1 MFRYFVLRLLGL
13 VPTMLLV
20 TVCVFFFVHLLPGDP
35 AQLAAGP
42 EADEETVQMVR
53 ERLGLDR
60 PLPEQFVLFVKK
72 TVTGDFGISIRS
84 QRPVI
89 DEVAD
94 RFGPTL
100 LLTVAAMAWAVVF
113 GLLIGIVSA
122 VKRGR
127 WPDRLGMAFAVS
139 GISMPPFALGIL
151 LMEVFSVWLGWFPT
165 VGAESWRHYVLP
177 SITLGAGVAAVM
189 ARFTRSAL
197 IEVLSEDYVRTA
209 RAKGLPAR
217 QVLSRHALRNA
228 LIPVVTMMGLQ
239 FGAVNIMPMVM
250 VADSVDYY
258 EYKTGKRTEGVAFAV
273 LSFSIKVTL
282 ALGSAVCLAV
292 VFSDAV
298 GYTATTE
305 EFSFETSRGVYFAY
319 TVIPGITSLLAA
331 IPILFYDLT
340 GKKKA
345 DIAEALRIRRSAAAE
360 TAEAAVADIVAD
372 TEVNNEVDTGAAPDT
387 VRSDSDT
394 DEQ

>member
-1 MFRYFVLRLLGL
+1 MFRYFVMRLLDL
-13 VPTMLLV
+13 VPTMFLV

-42 EADEETVQMVR
+42 EADEETVRMVR

-239 FGAVNIMPMVM
+239 FGFLLGGSIVVEKVFNWPGMGRLLVDAVEMRDYPVM
-250 VADSVDYY
+250 Q
-258 EYKTGKRTEGVAFAV
+258 TCV
-273 LSFSIKVTL
+273 LLFSMEFLLIN
-282 ALGSAVCLAV
+282 LAV
-292 VFSDAV
+292 D
-298 GYTATTE
+298 
-305 EFSFETSRGVYFAY
+305 
-319 TVIPGITSLLAA
+319 LLYGWLN
-331 IPILFYDLT
+331 PS
-340 GKKKA
+340 
-345 DIAEALRIRRSAAAE
+345 IRYG
-360 TAEAAVADIVAD
+360 
-372 TEVNNEVDTGAAPDT
+372 NK
-387 VRSDSDT
+387 
-394 DEQ
+394 

>member
-100 LLTVAAMAWAVVF
+100 LLTVAAMVWAVAF
-113 GLLIGIVSA
+113 GLLIGVVSA

-239 FGAVNIMPMVM
+239 FGFLLGGSIVVEKVFNWPGLGRLLVDAVEMRDYPVM
-250 VADSVDYY
+250 Q
-258 EYKTGKRTEGVAFAV
+258 TCV
-273 LSFSIKVTL
+273 LLFSMEFLLIN
-282 ALGSAVCLAV
+282 LAV
-292 VFSDAV
+292 D
-298 GYTATTE
+298 
-305 EFSFETSRGVYFAY
+305 
-319 TVIPGITSLLAA
+319 LLYGWLN
-331 IPILFYDLT
+331 PS
-340 GKKKA
+340 
-345 DIAEALRIRRSAAAE
+345 IRYG
-360 TAEAAVADIVAD
+360 
-372 TEVNNEVDTGAAPDT
+372 NK
-387 VRSDSDT
+387 
-394 DEQ
+394 

>member
-1 MFRYFVLRLLGL
+1 MFRYFVMRLLGL
-13 VPTMLLV
+13 VPTMFLV

-100 LLTVAAMAWAVVF
+100 LLTVAAMVWAVAF
-113 GLLIGIVSA
+113 GLLIGVVSA

-209 RAKGLPAR
+209 RAKGLPAH

-239 FGAVNIMPMVM
+239 FGFLLGGSIVVEKVFNWPGMGRLLVDAVEMRDYPVM
-250 VADSVDYY
+250 Q
-258 EYKTGKRTEGVAFAV
+258 TCV
-273 LSFSIKVTL
+273 LLFSMEFLLIN
-282 ALGSAVCLAV
+282 LAV
-292 VFSDAV
+292 D
-298 GYTATTE
+298 
-305 EFSFETSRGVYFAY
+305 
-319 TVIPGITSLLAA
+319 LLYGWLN
-331 IPILFYDLT
+331 PS
-340 GKKKA
+340 
-345 DIAEALRIRRSAAAE
+345 IRYG
-360 TAEAAVADIVAD
+360 
-372 TEVNNEVDTGAAPDT
+372 NK
-387 VRSDSDT
+387 
-394 DEQ
+394 

>member
-1 MFRYFVLRLLGL
+1 MFRYFVMRLLGL
-13 VPTMLLV
+13 VPTMFLV

-42 EADEETVQMVR
+42 EADEETVRMVR

-94 RFGPTL
+94 RFGPTM
-100 LLTVAAMAWAVVF
+100 LLTVAAMVWAVAF
-113 GLLIGIVSA
+113 GLLIGVVSA

-239 FGAVNIMPMVM
+239 FGFLLGGSIVVEKVFNWPGMGRLLVDAVEMRDYPVM
-250 VADSVDYY
+250 QSC
-258 EYKTGKRTEGVAFAV
+258 V
-273 LSFSIKVTL
+273 LLFSMEFLLIN
-282 ALGSAVCLAV
+282 LAV
-292 VFSDAV
+292 D
-298 GYTATTE
+298 
-305 EFSFETSRGVYFAY
+305 
-319 TVIPGITSLLAA
+319 LLYGWLN
-331 IPILFYDLT
+331 PS
-340 GKKKA
+340 
-345 DIAEALRIRRSAAAE
+345 IRYG
-360 TAEAAVADIVAD
+360 
-372 TEVNNEVDTGAAPDT
+372 NK
-387 VRSDSDT
+387 
-394 DEQ
+394 

>member
-100 LLTVAAMAWAVVF
+100 LLTVVAMAWAVVF

-239 FGAVNIMPMVM
+239 FGFLLGGSIVVEKVFNWPGMGRLLVDAVEMRDYPVM
-250 VADSVDYY
+250 Q
-258 EYKTGKRTEGVAFAV
+258 TCV
-273 LSFSIKVTL
+273 LLFSMEFLLIN
-282 ALGSAVCLAV
+282 LAV
-292 VFSDAV
+292 D
-298 GYTATTE
+298 
-305 EFSFETSRGVYFAY
+305 
-319 TVIPGITSLLAA
+319 LLYGWLN
-331 IPILFYDLT
+331 PS
-340 GKKKA
+340 
-345 DIAEALRIRRSAAAE
+345 IRYG
-360 TAEAAVADIVAD
+360 
-372 TEVNNEVDTGAAPDT
+372 NK
-387 VRSDSDT
+387 
-394 DEQ
+394 

>member
-1 MFRYFVLRLLGL
+1 MFRYFVMRLLGL
-13 VPTMLLV
+13 VPTMFLV

-42 EADEETVQMVR
+42 EADEETVRMVR

-100 LLTVAAMAWAVVF
+100 LLTVAAMAWAVAF
-113 GLLIGIVSA
+113 GLLIGVVSA

-239 FGAVNIMPMVM
+239 FGFLLGGSIVVEKVFNWPGMGRLLVDAVEMRDYPVM
-250 VADSVDYY
+250 Q
-258 EYKTGKRTEGVAFAV
+258 TCV
-273 LSFSIKVTL
+273 LLFSMEFLLIN
-282 ALGSAVCLAV
+282 LAV
-292 VFSDAV
+292 D
-298 GYTATTE
+298 
-305 EFSFETSRGVYFAY
+305 
-319 TVIPGITSLLAA
+319 LLYGWLN
-331 IPILFYDLT
+331 PS
-340 GKKKA
+340 
-345 DIAEALRIRRSAAAE
+345 IRYG
-360 TAEAAVADIVAD
+360 
-372 TEVNNEVDTGAAPDT
+372 NK
-387 VRSDSDT
+387 
-394 DEQ
+394 

>member
-1 MFRYFVLRLLGL
+1 MFRYFVMRLLGL
-13 VPTMLLV
+13 VPTMFLV

-42 EADEETVQMVR
+42 EADEETVRMVR

-100 LLTVAAMAWAVVF
+100 LLTVASMVWAVAF
-113 GLLIGIVSA
+113 GLLIGVVSA

-239 FGAVNIMPMVM
+239 FGFLLGGSIVVEKVFNWPGMGRLLVDAVEMRDYPVM
-250 VADSVDYY
+250 Q
-258 EYKTGKRTEGVAFAV
+258 TCV
-273 LSFSIKVTL
+273 LLFSMEFLLIN
-282 ALGSAVCLAV
+282 LAV
-292 VFSDAV
+292 D
-298 GYTATTE
+298 
-305 EFSFETSRGVYFAY
+305 
-319 TVIPGITSLLAA
+319 LLYGWLN
-331 IPILFYDLT
+331 PS
-340 GKKKA
+340 
-345 DIAEALRIRRSAAAE
+345 IRYG
-360 TAEAAVADIVAD
+360 
-372 TEVNNEVDTGAAPDT
+372 NK
-387 VRSDSDT
+387 
-394 DEQ
+394 

>member
-72 TVTGDFGISIRS
+72 IVTGDFGISIRS

-100 LLTVAAMAWAVVF
+100 LLTVAAMVWAVAF
-113 GLLIGIVSA
+113 GLLIGVVSA

-239 FGAVNIMPMVM
+239 FGFLLGGSIVVEKVFNWPGMGRLLVDAVEMRDYPVM
-250 VADSVDYY
+250 QSC
-258 EYKTGKRTEGVAFAV
+258 V
-273 LSFSIKVTL
+273 LLFSMEFLLIN
-282 ALGSAVCLAV
+282 LAV
-292 VFSDAV
+292 D
-298 GYTATTE
+298 
-305 EFSFETSRGVYFAY
+305 
-319 TVIPGITSLLAA
+319 LLYGWLN
-331 IPILFYDLT
+331 PS
-340 GKKKA
+340 
-345 DIAEALRIRRSAAAE
+345 IRYG
-360 TAEAAVADIVAD
+360 
-372 TEVNNEVDTGAAPDT
+372 NK
-387 VRSDSDT
+387 
-394 DEQ
+394 

>member
-1 MFRYFVLRLLGL
+1 MFRYFVMRLLGL
-13 VPTMLLV
+13 VPTMFLV

-42 EADEETVQMVR
+42 EADEETVRMVR

-84 QRPVI
+84 RRPVI

-239 FGAVNIMPMVM
+239 FGFLLGGSIVVEKVFNWPGMGRLLVDAVEMRDYPVM
-250 VADSVDYY
+250 Q
-258 EYKTGKRTEGVAFAV
+258 TCV
-273 LSFSIKVTL
+273 LLFSMEFLLIN
-282 ALGSAVCLAV
+282 LAV
-292 VFSDAV
+292 D
-298 GYTATTE
+298 
-305 EFSFETSRGVYFAY
+305 
-319 TVIPGITSLLAA
+319 LLYGWLN
-331 IPILFYDLT
+331 PS
-340 GKKKA
+340 
-345 DIAEALRIRRSAAAE
+345 IRYG
-360 TAEAAVADIVAD
+360 
-372 TEVNNEVDTGAAPDT
+372 NK
-387 VRSDSDT
+387 
-394 DEQ
+394 

>member
-1 MFRYFVLRLLGL
+1 MFRYFVMRLLGL

-42 EADEETVQMVR
+42 EADEETVRMVR

-100 LLTVAAMAWAVVF
+100 LLTVAAMVWAVAF
-113 GLLIGIVSA
+113 GLLIGVVSA

-228 LIPVVTMMGLQ
+228 LIPVVTMMGVQ
-239 FGAVNIMPMVM
+239 FGFLLGGSIVVEKVFNWPGMGRLLVDAVEMRDYPVM
-250 VADSVDYY
+250 Q
-258 EYKTGKRTEGVAFAV
+258 TCV
-273 LSFSIKVTL
+273 LLFSMEFLLIN
-282 ALGSAVCLAV
+282 LAV
-292 VFSDAV
+292 D
-298 GYTATTE
+298 
-305 EFSFETSRGVYFAY
+305 
-319 TVIPGITSLLAA
+319 LLYGWLN
-331 IPILFYDLT
+331 PS
-340 GKKKA
+340 
-345 DIAEALRIRRSAAAE
+345 IRYG
-360 TAEAAVADIVAD
+360 
-372 TEVNNEVDTGAAPDT
+372 NK
-387 VRSDSDT
+387 
-394 DEQ
+394 

>member
-1 MFRYFVLRLLGL
+1 MFRYFVMRLLGL
-13 VPTMLLV
+13 VPTMFLV

-42 EADEETVQMVR
+42 EADEETVRMVR

-100 LLTVAAMAWAVVF
+100 LLTVAAMVWALAF
-113 GLLIGIVSA
+113 GLLIGVVSA

-239 FGAVNIMPMVM
+239 FGFLLGGSIVVEKVFNWPGMGRLLVDAVEMRDYPVM
-250 VADSVDYY
+250 Q
-258 EYKTGKRTEGVAFAV
+258 TCV
-273 LSFSIKVTL
+273 LLFSMEFLLIN
-282 ALGSAVCLAV
+282 LAV
-292 VFSDAV
+292 D
-298 GYTATTE
+298 
-305 EFSFETSRGVYFAY
+305 
-319 TVIPGITSLLAA
+319 LLYGWLN
-331 IPILFYDLT
+331 PS
-340 GKKKA
+340 
-345 DIAEALRIRRSAAAE
+345 IRYG
-360 TAEAAVADIVAD
+360 
-372 TEVNNEVDTGAAPDT
+372 NK
-387 VRSDSDT
+387 
-394 DEQ
+394 

>member
-1 MFRYFVLRLLGL
+1 MFRYFVMRLLGL
-13 VPTMLLV
+13 VPTMFLV
-20 TVCVFFFVHLLPGDP
+20 TVCVFFVHLLPGDP

-42 EADEETVQMVR
+42 EADEETVRMVR

-239 FGAVNIMPMVM
+239 FGFLLGGSIVVEKVFNWPGMGRLLVDAVEMRDYPVM
-250 VADSVDYY
+250 Q
-258 EYKTGKRTEGVAFAV
+258 TCV
-273 LSFSIKVTL
+273 LLFSMEFLLIN
-282 ALGSAVCLAV
+282 LAV
-292 VFSDAV
+292 D
-298 GYTATTE
+298 
-305 EFSFETSRGVYFAY
+305 
-319 TVIPGITSLLAA
+319 LLYGWLN
-331 IPILFYDLT
+331 PS
-340 GKKKA
+340 
-345 DIAEALRIRRSAAAE
+345 IRYG
-360 TAEAAVADIVAD
+360 
-372 TEVNNEVDTGAAPDT
+372 NK
-387 VRSDSDT
+387 
-394 DEQ
+394 

>member
-1 MFRYFVLRLLGL
+1 MFRYFVMRLLGL
-13 VPTMLLV
+13 VPTMFLV

-42 EADEETVQMVR
+42 EADEETVRMVR

-60 PLPEQFVLFVKK
+60 PLPEQYVLFVKK

-239 FGAVNIMPMVM
+239 FGFLLGGSIVVEKVFNWPGMGRLLVDAVEMRDYPVM
-250 VADSVDYY
+250 Q
-258 EYKTGKRTEGVAFAV
+258 TCV
-273 LSFSIKVTL
+273 LLFSMEFLLIN
-282 ALGSAVCLAV
+282 LAV
-292 VFSDAV
+292 D
-298 GYTATTE
+298 
-305 EFSFETSRGVYFAY
+305 
-319 TVIPGITSLLAA
+319 LLYGWLN
-331 IPILFYDLT
+331 PS
-340 GKKKA
+340 
-345 DIAEALRIRRSAAAE
+345 IRYG
-360 TAEAAVADIVAD
+360 
-372 TEVNNEVDTGAAPDT
+372 NK
-387 VRSDSDT
+387 
-394 DEQ
+394 

>member
-1 MFRYFVLRLLGL
+1 MFRYFVMRLLGL
-13 VPTMLLV
+13 VPTMFLV
-20 TVCVFFFVHLLPGDP
+20 TVCIFFFVHLLPGDP

-42 EADEETVQMVR
+42 EADEETVRMVR

-100 LLTVAAMAWAVVF
+100 LLTVAAMVWAVAF
-113 GLLIGIVSA
+113 GLLIGVVSA

-239 FGAVNIMPMVM
+239 FGFLLGGSIVVEKVFNWPGMGRLLVDAVEMRDYPVM
-250 VADSVDYY
+250 QSC
-258 EYKTGKRTEGVAFAV
+258 V
-273 LSFSIKVTL
+273 LLFSMEFLLIN
-282 ALGSAVCLAV
+282 LAV
-292 VFSDAV
+292 D
-298 GYTATTE
+298 
-305 EFSFETSRGVYFAY
+305 
-319 TVIPGITSLLAA
+319 LLYGWLN
-331 IPILFYDLT
+331 PS
-340 GKKKA
+340 
-345 DIAEALRIRRSAAAE
+345 IRYG
-360 TAEAAVADIVAD
+360 
-372 TEVNNEVDTGAAPDT
+372 NK
-387 VRSDSDT
+387 
-394 DEQ
+394 

>member
-1 MFRYFVLRLLGL
+1 MFRYFVMRLLGL
-13 VPTMLLV
+13 VPTMFLV

-42 EADEETVQMVR
+42 EADEETVRMVR

-165 VGAESWRHYVLP
+165 VGAESWRHYFLP

-239 FGAVNIMPMVM
+239 FGFLLGGSIVVEKVFNWPGMGRLLVDAVEMRDYPVM
-250 VADSVDYY
+250 Q
-258 EYKTGKRTEGVAFAV
+258 TCV
-273 LSFSIKVTL
+273 LLFSMEFLLIN
-282 ALGSAVCLAV
+282 LAV
-292 VFSDAV
+292 D
-298 GYTATTE
+298 
-305 EFSFETSRGVYFAY
+305 
-319 TVIPGITSLLAA
+319 LLYGWLN
-331 IPILFYDLT
+331 PS
-340 GKKKA
+340 
-345 DIAEALRIRRSAAAE
+345 IRYG
-360 TAEAAVADIVAD
+360 
-372 TEVNNEVDTGAAPDT
+372 NK
-387 VRSDSDT
+387 
-394 DEQ
+394 

>member
-1 MFRYFVLRLLGL
+1 MFRYFVMRLLGL
-13 VPTMLLV
+13 VPTMFLV

-42 EADEETVQMVR
+42 EADEETVRMVR

-84 QRPVI
+84 QRPVV

-100 LLTVAAMAWAVVF
+100 LLTVAAMVWAVAF
-113 GLLIGIVSA
+113 GLLIGVVSA

-239 FGAVNIMPMVM
+239 FGFLLGGSIVVEKVFNWPGMGRLLVDAVEMRDYPVM
-250 VADSVDYY
+250 QSC
-258 EYKTGKRTEGVAFAV
+258 V
-273 LSFSIKVTL
+273 LLFSMEFLLIN
-282 ALGSAVCLAV
+282 LAV
-292 VFSDAV
+292 D
-298 GYTATTE
+298 
-305 EFSFETSRGVYFAY
+305 
-319 TVIPGITSLLAA
+319 LLYGWLN
-331 IPILFYDLT
+331 PS
-340 GKKKA
+340 
-345 DIAEALRIRRSAAAE
+345 IRYG
-360 TAEAAVADIVAD
+360 
-372 TEVNNEVDTGAAPDT
+372 NK
-387 VRSDSDT
+387 
-394 DEQ
+394 

>member
-1 MFRYFVLRLLGL
+1 MFRYFVMRLLGL
-13 VPTMLLV
+13 VPTMFLV

-42 EADEETVQMVR
+42 EADEETVRMVR

-100 LLTVAAMAWAVVF
+100 LLTVAAMLWAVAF
-113 GLLIGIVSA
+113 GLLIGVVSA

-239 FGAVNIMPMVM
+239 FGFLLGGSIVVEKVFNWPGMGRLLVDAVEMRDYPVM
-250 VADSVDYY
+250 QSC
-258 EYKTGKRTEGVAFAV
+258 V
-273 LSFSIKVTL
+273 LLFSMEFLLIN
-282 ALGSAVCLAV
+282 LAV
-292 VFSDAV
+292 D
-298 GYTATTE
+298 
-305 EFSFETSRGVYFAY
+305 
-319 TVIPGITSLLAA
+319 LLYGWLN
-331 IPILFYDLT
+331 PS
-340 GKKKA
+340 
-345 DIAEALRIRRSAAAE
+345 IRYG
-360 TAEAAVADIVAD
+360 
-372 TEVNNEVDTGAAPDT
+372 NK
-387 VRSDSDT
+387 
-394 DEQ
+394 

>member
-1 MFRYFVLRLLGL
+1 MFRYFVMRLLGL
-13 VPTMLLV
+13 VPTMFLV

-42 EADEETVQMVR
+42 EADEETVRMVR

-72 TVTGDFGISIRS
+72 TVTGDFG
-84 QRPVI
+84 RPVI

-239 FGAVNIMPMVM
+239 FGFLLGGSIVVEKVFNWPGMGRLLVDAVEMRDYPVM
-250 VADSVDYY
+250 Q
-258 EYKTGKRTEGVAFAV
+258 TCV
-273 LSFSIKVTL
+273 LLFSMEFLLIN
-282 ALGSAVCLAV
+282 LAV
-292 VFSDAV
+292 D
-298 GYTATTE
+298 
-305 EFSFETSRGVYFAY
+305 
-319 TVIPGITSLLAA
+319 LLYGWLN
-331 IPILFYDLT
+331 PS
-340 GKKKA
+340 
-345 DIAEALRIRRSAAAE
+345 IRYG
-360 TAEAAVADIVAD
+360 
-372 TEVNNEVDTGAAPDT
+372 NK
-387 VRSDSDT
+387 
-394 DEQ
+394 

>member
-1 MFRYFVLRLLGL
+1 MFRYFVMRLLGL
-13 VPTMLLV
+13 VPTMFLV

-42 EADEETVQMVR
+42 EADEETVRMVR

-239 FGAVNIMPMVM
+239 FGFLLGGSIVVEKVFNWPGMGRLLVDAVEMRDYPVM
-250 VADSVDYY
+250 Q
-258 EYKTGKRTEGVAFAV
+258 TCI
-273 LSFSIKVTL
+273 LLFSMEFLLIN
-282 ALGSAVCLAV
+282 LAV
-292 VFSDAV
+292 D
-298 GYTATTE
+298 
-305 EFSFETSRGVYFAY
+305 
-319 TVIPGITSLLAA
+319 LLYGWLN
-331 IPILFYDLT
+331 PS
-340 GKKKA
+340 
-345 DIAEALRIRRSAAAE
+345 IRYG
-360 TAEAAVADIVAD
+360 
-372 TEVNNEVDTGAAPDT
+372 NK
-387 VRSDSDT
+387 
-394 DEQ
+394 

>member
-1 MFRYFVLRLLGL
+1 MFRYFVMRLLGL
-13 VPTMLLV
+13 VPTMFLV

-151 LMEVFSVWLGWFPT
+151 LMEVFSIWLGWFPT

-239 FGAVNIMPMVM
+239 FGFLLGGSIVVEKVFNWPGMGRLLVDAVEMRDYPVM
-250 VADSVDYY
+250 QSC
-258 EYKTGKRTEGVAFAV
+258 V
-273 LSFSIKVTL
+273 LLFSMEFLLIN
-282 ALGSAVCLAV
+282 LAV
-292 VFSDAV
+292 D
-298 GYTATTE
+298 
-305 EFSFETSRGVYFAY
+305 
-319 TVIPGITSLLAA
+319 LLYGWLN
-331 IPILFYDLT
+331 PS
-340 GKKKA
+340 
-345 DIAEALRIRRSAAAE
+345 IRYG
-360 TAEAAVADIVAD
+360 
-372 TEVNNEVDTGAAPDT
+372 NK
-387 VRSDSDT
+387 
-394 DEQ
+394 

>member
-1 MFRYFVLRLLGL
+1 MFRYFVMRLLGL
-13 VPTMLLV
+13 VPTMFLV

-100 LLTVAAMAWAVVF
+100 LLTVAAMGWAVVF

-239 FGAVNIMPMVM
+239 FGFLLGGSIVVEKVFNWPGMGRLLVDAVEMRDYPVM
-250 VADSVDYY
+250 Q
-258 EYKTGKRTEGVAFAV
+258 TCV
-273 LSFSIKVTL
+273 LLFSMEFLLIN
-282 ALGSAVCLAV
+282 LAV
-292 VFSDAV
+292 D
-298 GYTATTE
+298 
-305 EFSFETSRGVYFAY
+305 
-319 TVIPGITSLLAA
+319 LLYGWLN
-331 IPILFYDLT
+331 PS
-340 GKKKA
+340 
-345 DIAEALRIRRSAAAE
+345 IRYG
-360 TAEAAVADIVAD
+360 
-372 TEVNNEVDTGAAPDT
+372 NK
-387 VRSDSDT
+387 
-394 DEQ
+394 

>member
-13 VPTMLLV
+13 VPTMFLV

-42 EADEETVQMVR
+42 EADEKTVQMVR

-100 LLTVAAMAWAVVF
+100 LLTVAAMAWALVF

-239 FGAVNIMPMVM
+239 FGFLLGGSIVVEKVFNWPGMGRLLVDAVEMRDYPVM
-250 VADSVDYY
+250 Q
-258 EYKTGKRTEGVAFAV
+258 TCV
-273 LSFSIKVTL
+273 LLFSMEFLLIN
-282 ALGSAVCLAV
+282 LAV
-292 VFSDAV
+292 D
-298 GYTATTE
+298 
-305 EFSFETSRGVYFAY
+305 
-319 TVIPGITSLLAA
+319 LLYGWLN
-331 IPILFYDLT
+331 PS
-340 GKKKA
+340 
-345 DIAEALRIRRSAAAE
+345 IRYG
-360 TAEAAVADIVAD
+360 
-372 TEVNNEVDTGAAPDT
+372 NK
-387 VRSDSDT
+387 
-394 DEQ
+394 

>member
-1 MFRYFVLRLLGL
+1 MFRYFVMRLLGL

-100 LLTVAAMAWAVVF
+100 LLTVAAMVWAVAF
-113 GLLIGIVSA
+113 GLLIGVVSA
-122 VKRGR
+122 VKSGR

-239 FGAVNIMPMVM
+239 FGFLLGGSIVVEKVFNWPGMGRLLVDAVEMRDYPVM
-250 VADSVDYY
+250 Q
-258 EYKTGKRTEGVAFAV
+258 TCV
-273 LSFSIKVTL
+273 LLFSMEFLLIN
-282 ALGSAVCLAV
+282 LAV
-292 VFSDAV
+292 D
-298 GYTATTE
+298 
-305 EFSFETSRGVYFAY
+305 
-319 TVIPGITSLLAA
+319 LLYGWLN
-331 IPILFYDLT
+331 PS
-340 GKKKA
+340 
-345 DIAEALRIRRSAAAE
+345 IRYG
-360 TAEAAVADIVAD
+360 
-372 TEVNNEVDTGAAPDT
+372 NK
-387 VRSDSDT
+387 
-394 DEQ
+394 

>member
-1 MFRYFVLRLLGL
+1 MFRYFVMRLLGL
-13 VPTMLLV
+13 VPTMFLV

-42 EADEETVQMVR
+42 EADEETVRMVR

-100 LLTVAAMAWAVVF
+100 LLTVAAMVWAVAF
-113 GLLIGIVSA
+113 GLLIGVISA

-151 LMEVFSVWLGWFPT
+151 LVEVFSVWLGWFPT

-197 IEVLSEDYVRTA
+197 IEILSEDYVRTA

-239 FGAVNIMPMVM
+239 FGFLLGGSIVVEKVFNWPGMGRLLVDAVEMRDYPVM
-250 VADSVDYY
+250 Q
-258 EYKTGKRTEGVAFAV
+258 TCV
-273 LSFSIKVTL
+273 LLFSMEFLLIN
-282 ALGSAVCLAV
+282 LAV
-292 VFSDAV
+292 D
-298 GYTATTE
+298 
-305 EFSFETSRGVYFAY
+305 
-319 TVIPGITSLLAA
+319 LLYGWLN
-331 IPILFYDLT
+331 PS
-340 GKKKA
+340 
-345 DIAEALRIRRSAAAE
+345 IRYG
-360 TAEAAVADIVAD
+360 
-372 TEVNNEVDTGAAPDT
+372 NN
-387 VRSDSDT
+387 
-394 DEQ
+394 

>member
-1 MFRYFVLRLLGL
+1 MFRYFVMRLLGL
-13 VPTMLLV
+13 VPTLFLV

-72 TVTGDFGISIRS
+72 TVTGDFGVSIRS

-100 LLTVAAMAWAVVF
+100 LLTVAAMGWAVVF

-165 VGAESWRHYVLP
+165 VGAESWRHYMLP

-239 FGAVNIMPMVM
+239 FGFLLGGSIVVEKVFNWPGMGRLLVDAVEMRDYPVM
-250 VADSVDYY
+250 Q
-258 EYKTGKRTEGVAFAV
+258 TCV
-273 LSFSIKVTL
+273 LLFSMEFLLIN
-282 ALGSAVCLAV
+282 LAV
-292 VFSDAV
+292 D
-298 GYTATTE
+298 
-305 EFSFETSRGVYFAY
+305 
-319 TVIPGITSLLAA
+319 LLYGWLN
-331 IPILFYDLT
+331 PS
-340 GKKKA
+340 
-345 DIAEALRIRRSAAAE
+345 IRYG
-360 TAEAAVADIVAD
+360 
-372 TEVNNEVDTGAAPDT
+372 NK
-387 VRSDSDT
+387 
-394 DEQ
+394 

>member
-1 MFRYFVLRLLGL
+1 MFRYFVMRLLGL
-13 VPTMLLV
+13 VPTMFLV

-42 EADEETVQMVR
+42 EADEETVRMVR

-239 FGAVNIMPMVM
+239 FGFLLGGSIVVEKVFNWPGMGRLLVDAVEMRDYPVM
-250 VADSVDYY
+250 Q
-258 EYKTGKRTEGVAFAV
+258 TCV
-273 LSFSIKVTL
+273 LLFSMEFLLIN
-282 ALGSAVCLAV
+282 LAV
-292 VFSDAV
+292 D
-298 GYTATTE
+298 
-305 EFSFETSRGVYFAY
+305 
-319 TVIPGITSLLAA
+319 LLYGWVN
-331 IPILFYDLT
+331 PS
-340 GKKKA
+340 
-345 DIAEALRIRRSAAAE
+345 IRYG
-360 TAEAAVADIVAD
+360 
-372 TEVNNEVDTGAAPDT
+372 NK
-387 VRSDSDT
+387 
-394 DEQ
+394 

>member
-1 MFRYFVLRLLGL
+1 MFRYFVMRLLGL

-35 AQLAAGP
+35 AQLVAGP

-100 LLTVAAMAWAVVF
+100 LLTVAAMVWAVAF
-113 GLLIGIVSA
+113 GLLIGVVSA

-239 FGAVNIMPMVM
+239 FGFLLGGSIVVEKVFNWPGMGRLLVDAVEMRDYPVM
-250 VADSVDYY
+250 Q
-258 EYKTGKRTEGVAFAV
+258 TCV
-273 LSFSIKVTL
+273 LLFSMEFLLIN
-282 ALGSAVCLAV
+282 LAV
-292 VFSDAV
+292 D
-298 GYTATTE
+298 
-305 EFSFETSRGVYFAY
+305 
-319 TVIPGITSLLAA
+319 LLYGWLN
-331 IPILFYDLT
+331 PS
-340 GKKKA
+340 
-345 DIAEALRIRRSAAAE
+345 IRYG
-360 TAEAAVADIVAD
+360 
-372 TEVNNEVDTGAAPDT
+372 NK
-387 VRSDSDT
+387 
-394 DEQ
+394 

>member
-1 MFRYFVLRLLGL
+1 MFRYFVMRLLGL
-13 VPTMLLV
+13 VPTMFLV

-35 AQLAAGP
+35 AQLVAGP

-239 FGAVNIMPMVM
+239 FGFLLGGSIVVEKVFNWPGMGRLLVDAVEMRDYPVM
-250 VADSVDYY
+250 Q
-258 EYKTGKRTEGVAFAV
+258 TCV
-273 LSFSIKVTL
+273 LLFSMEFLVIN
-282 ALGSAVCLAV
+282 LAV
-292 VFSDAV
+292 D
-298 GYTATTE
+298 
-305 EFSFETSRGVYFAY
+305 
-319 TVIPGITSLLAA
+319 LLYGWLN
-331 IPILFYDLT
+331 PS
-340 GKKKA
+340 
-345 DIAEALRIRRSAAAE
+345 IRYG
-360 TAEAAVADIVAD
+360 
-372 TEVNNEVDTGAAPDT
+372 NK
-387 VRSDSDT
+387 
-394 DEQ
+394 

>member
-1 MFRYFVLRLLGL
+1 MFRYFVMRLLGL
-13 VPTMLLV
+13 VPTLFLV

-239 FGAVNIMPMVM
+239 FGFLLGGSIVVEKVFNWPGMGRLLVDAVEMRDYPVM
-250 VADSVDYY
+250 Q
-258 EYKTGKRTEGVAFAV
+258 TCV
-273 LSFSIKVTL
+273 LLFSMEFLLIN
-282 ALGSAVCLAV
+282 LAV
-292 VFSDAV
+292 D
-298 GYTATTE
+298 
-305 EFSFETSRGVYFAY
+305 
-319 TVIPGITSLLAA
+319 LLYGWLN
-331 IPILFYDLT
+331 PS
-340 GKKKA
+340 
-345 DIAEALRIRRSAAAE
+345 IRYG
-360 TAEAAVADIVAD
+360 
-372 TEVNNEVDTGAAPDT
+372 NK
-387 VRSDSDT
+387 
-394 DEQ
+394 

>member
-20 TVCVFFFVHLLPGDP
+20 TVCVFVFVHLLPGDP

-239 FGAVNIMPMVM
+239 FGFLLGGSIVVEKVFNWPGMGRLLVDAVEMRDYPVM
-250 VADSVDYY
+250 QSC
-258 EYKTGKRTEGVAFAV
+258 V
-273 LSFSIKVTL
+273 LLFSMEFLLIN
-282 ALGSAVCLAV
+282 LAV
-292 VFSDAV
+292 D
-298 GYTATTE
+298 
-305 EFSFETSRGVYFAY
+305 
-319 TVIPGITSLLAA
+319 LLYGWLN
-331 IPILFYDLT
+331 PS
-340 GKKKA
+340 
-345 DIAEALRIRRSAAAE
+345 IRYG
-360 TAEAAVADIVAD
+360 
-372 TEVNNEVDTGAAPDT
+372 NK
-387 VRSDSDT
+387 
-394 DEQ
+394 

>member
-1 MFRYFVLRLLGL
+1 MFRYFVMRLLGL
-13 VPTMLLV
+13 VPTMFLV

-60 PLPEQFVLFVKK
+60 TLPEQFVLFVKK

-100 LLTVAAMAWAVVF
+100 LLTVAAMVWAVAF
-113 GLLIGIVSA
+113 GLLIGVVSA

-239 FGAVNIMPMVM
+239 FGFLLGGSIVVEKVFNWPGMGRLLVDAVEMRDYPVM
-250 VADSVDYY
+250 Q
-258 EYKTGKRTEGVAFAV
+258 TCV
-273 LSFSIKVTL
+273 LLFSMEFLLIN
-282 ALGSAVCLAV
+282 LAV
-292 VFSDAV
+292 D
-298 GYTATTE
+298 
-305 EFSFETSRGVYFAY
+305 
-319 TVIPGITSLLAA
+319 LLYGWLN
-331 IPILFYDLT
+331 PS
-340 GKKKA
+340 
-345 DIAEALRIRRSAAAE
+345 IRYG
-360 TAEAAVADIVAD
+360 
-372 TEVNNEVDTGAAPDT
+372 NK
-387 VRSDSDT
+387 
-394 DEQ
+394 

>member
-1 MFRYFVLRLLGL
+1 MFRYFVMRLLGL
-13 VPTMLLV
+13 VPTMFLV

-42 EADEETVQMVR
+42 EADEETVRMVR

-100 LLTVAAMAWAVVF
+100 LLTVAAMVWAVAF
-113 GLLIGIVSA
+113 GLLIGVVSA

-217 QVLSRHALRNA
+217 QVLSHHALRNA

-239 FGAVNIMPMVM
+239 FGFLLGGSIVVEKVFNWPGMGRLLVDAVEMRDYPVM
-250 VADSVDYY
+250 QSC
-258 EYKTGKRTEGVAFAV
+258 V
-273 LSFSIKVTL
+273 LLFSMEFLLIN
-282 ALGSAVCLAV
+282 LAV
-292 VFSDAV
+292 D
-298 GYTATTE
+298 
-305 EFSFETSRGVYFAY
+305 
-319 TVIPGITSLLAA
+319 LLYGWLN
-331 IPILFYDLT
+331 PS
-340 GKKKA
+340 
-345 DIAEALRIRRSAAAE
+345 IRYG
-360 TAEAAVADIVAD
+360 
-372 TEVNNEVDTGAAPDT
+372 NK
-387 VRSDSDT
+387 
-394 DEQ
+394 

>member
-1 MFRYFVLRLLGL
+1 MFRYFVMRLLGL
-13 VPTMLLV
+13 VPTMFLV

-42 EADEETVQMVR
+42 EADEETVRMVR

-100 LLTVAAMAWAVVF
+100 LLTVAAMVWAVVF

-239 FGAVNIMPMVM
+239 FGFLLGGSIVVEKVFNWPGMGRLLVDAVEMRDYPVM
-250 VADSVDYY
+250 Q
-258 EYKTGKRTEGVAFAV
+258 TCV
-273 LSFSIKVTL
+273 LLLSMEFLLIN
-282 ALGSAVCLAV
+282 LAV
-292 VFSDAV
+292 D
-298 GYTATTE
+298 
-305 EFSFETSRGVYFAY
+305 
-319 TVIPGITSLLAA
+319 LLYGWLN
-331 IPILFYDLT
+331 PS
-340 GKKKA
+340 
-345 DIAEALRIRRSAAAE
+345 IRYG
-360 TAEAAVADIVAD
+360 
-372 TEVNNEVDTGAAPDT
+372 NK
-387 VRSDSDT
+387 
-394 DEQ
+394 

>member
-1 MFRYFVLRLLGL
+1 MFRYFVMRLLGL
-13 VPTMLLV
+13 VPTMFLV
-20 TVCVFFFVHLLPGDP
+20 TVCVLFFVHLLPGDP

-42 EADEETVQMVR
+42 EADEETVRMVR

-239 FGAVNIMPMVM
+239 FGFLLGGSIVVEKVFNWPGMGRLLVDAVEMRDYPVM
-250 VADSVDYY
+250 Q
-258 EYKTGKRTEGVAFAV
+258 TCV
-273 LSFSIKVTL
+273 LLFSMEFLLIN
-282 ALGSAVCLAV
+282 LAV
-292 VFSDAV
+292 D
-298 GYTATTE
+298 
-305 EFSFETSRGVYFAY
+305 
-319 TVIPGITSLLAA
+319 LLYGWLN
-331 IPILFYDLT
+331 PS
-340 GKKKA
+340 
-345 DIAEALRIRRSAAAE
+345 IRYG
-360 TAEAAVADIVAD
+360 
-372 TEVNNEVDTGAAPDT
+372 NK
-387 VRSDSDT
+387 
-394 DEQ
+394 

>member
-13 VPTMLLV
+13 VPTMFLV

-35 AQLAAGP
+35 AQLVAGP

-100 LLTVAAMAWAVVF
+100 LLTVAAMAWALVF

-239 FGAVNIMPMVM
+239 FGFLLGGSIVVEKVFNWPGMGRLLVDAVEMRDYPVM
-250 VADSVDYY
+250 Q
-258 EYKTGKRTEGVAFAV
+258 TCV
-273 LSFSIKVTL
+273 LLFSMEFLLIN
-282 ALGSAVCLAV
+282 LAV
-292 VFSDAV
+292 D
-298 GYTATTE
+298 
-305 EFSFETSRGVYFAY
+305 
-319 TVIPGITSLLAA
+319 LLYGWLN
-331 IPILFYDLT
+331 PS
-340 GKKKA
+340 
-345 DIAEALRIRRSAAAE
+345 IRYG
-360 TAEAAVADIVAD
+360 
-372 TEVNNEVDTGAAPDT
+372 NK
-387 VRSDSDT
+387 
-394 DEQ
+394 

>member
-1 MFRYFVLRLLGL
+1 MFRYFVMRLLGL
-13 VPTMLLV
+13 VPTMILV

-239 FGAVNIMPMVM
+239 FGFLLGGSIVVEKVFNWPGMGRLLVDAVEMRDYPVM
-250 VADSVDYY
+250 Q
-258 EYKTGKRTEGVAFAV
+258 TCV
-273 LSFSIKVTL
+273 LLFSMEFLLIN
-282 ALGSAVCLAV
+282 LAV
-292 VFSDAV
+292 D
-298 GYTATTE
+298 
-305 EFSFETSRGVYFAY
+305 
-319 TVIPGITSLLAA
+319 LLYGWLN
-331 IPILFYDLT
+331 PS
-340 GKKKA
+340 
-345 DIAEALRIRRSAAAE
+345 IRYG
-360 TAEAAVADIVAD
+360 
-372 TEVNNEVDTGAAPDT
+372 NK
-387 VRSDSDT
+387 
-394 DEQ
+394 

>member
-13 VPTMLLV
+13 VPTMFLV

-60 PLPEQFVLFVKK
+60 PLPKQFVLFVKK

-100 LLTVAAMAWAVVF
+100 LLTVAAMAWALVF

-239 FGAVNIMPMVM
+239 FGFLLGGSIVVEKVFNWPGMGRLLVDAVEMRDYPVM
-250 VADSVDYY
+250 Q
-258 EYKTGKRTEGVAFAV
+258 TCV
-273 LSFSIKVTL
+273 LLFSMEFLLIN
-282 ALGSAVCLAV
+282 LAV
-292 VFSDAV
+292 D
-298 GYTATTE
+298 
-305 EFSFETSRGVYFAY
+305 
-319 TVIPGITSLLAA
+319 LLYGWLN
-331 IPILFYDLT
+331 PS
-340 GKKKA
+340 
-345 DIAEALRIRRSAAAE
+345 IRYG
-360 TAEAAVADIVAD
+360 
-372 TEVNNEVDTGAAPDT
+372 NK
-387 VRSDSDT
+387 
-394 DEQ
+394 

>member
-1 MFRYFVLRLLGL
+1 MFRYFVMRLLGL
-13 VPTMLLV
+13 IPTMFLV

-239 FGAVNIMPMVM
+239 FGFLLGGSIVVEKVFNWPGMGRLLVDAVEMRDYPVM
-250 VADSVDYY
+250 Q
-258 EYKTGKRTEGVAFAV
+258 TCV
-273 LSFSIKVTL
+273 LLFSMEFLLIN
-282 ALGSAVCLAV
+282 LAV
-292 VFSDAV
+292 D
-298 GYTATTE
+298 
-305 EFSFETSRGVYFAY
+305 
-319 TVIPGITSLLAA
+319 LLYGWLN
-331 IPILFYDLT
+331 PS
-340 GKKKA
+340 
-345 DIAEALRIRRSAAAE
+345 IRYG
-360 TAEAAVADIVAD
+360 
-372 TEVNNEVDTGAAPDT
+372 NK
-387 VRSDSDT
+387 
-394 DEQ
+394 

>member
-1 MFRYFVLRLLGL
+1 MFRDFVLRLLGL

-100 LLTVAAMAWAVVF
+100 LLTVASMAWAVVF

-239 FGAVNIMPMVM
+239 FGFLLGGSIVVEKVFNWPGMGRLLVDAVEMRDYPVM
-250 VADSVDYY
+250 Q
-258 EYKTGKRTEGVAFAV
+258 TCV
-273 LSFSIKVTL
+273 LLFSMEFLLIN
-282 ALGSAVCLAV
+282 LAV
-292 VFSDAV
+292 D
-298 GYTATTE
+298 
-305 EFSFETSRGVYFAY
+305 
-319 TVIPGITSLLAA
+319 LLYGWLN
-331 IPILFYDLT
+331 PS
-340 GKKKA
+340 
-345 DIAEALRIRRSAAAE
+345 IRYG
-360 TAEAAVADIVAD
+360 
-372 TEVNNEVDTGAAPDT
+372 NK
-387 VRSDSDT
+387 
-394 DEQ
+394 